1 MASPKLSPFRV
12 LSEGFL
18 LGAKNFPSLLG
29 ASVLYILTLWIP
41 YVNVGTTIAI
51 NSIPVALSRGKV
63 VSPTFIFEG
72 KYRKFMGEYFTLFGL
87 KAMSLVPAFL
97 FMVVPGIIISISWSQ
112 ALYIMIDQQVAPG
125 EALVRSNKA
134 TYGYKW
140 AIFGIYLLLFA
151 AVLVALSVFSW
162 LGFLGSLLTVALVL
176 LLPVFV
182 LGVCAVIYRNL
193 TQEAPAAQAPVP
205 PVR

>member
-12 LSEGFL
+12 LGEGFL

-29 ASVLYILTLWIP
+29 AVVLYILTLWIP
-41 YVNVGTTIAI
+41 YINVGTTIAMCA
-51 NSIPVALSRGKV
+51 IPVALSRGKV

-72 KYRKFMGEYFTLFGL
+72 KYRKFMGEYFTLLGL

-97 FMVVPGIIISISWSQ
+97 FMVVPGVIISIGWSQ
-112 ALYIMIDQQVAPG
+112 ALYILIDQQVAPG

-134 TYGYKW
+134 TYGYKGV
-140 AIFGIYLLLFA
+140 IFGIFMLLFA
-151 AVLVALSVFSW
+151 AVLVTLSVFSVM
-162 LGFLGSLLTVALVL
+162 GTVGGLLTVALVL

-182 LGVCAVIYRNL
+182 LGVRAIIYRNL
-193 TQEAPAAQAPVP
+193 TQEAPATQAPVP

>member
-12 LSEGFL
+12 LGEGFL

-29 ASVLYILTLWIP
+29 AVVLYILTLWIP
-41 YVNVGTTIAI
+41 YINVGTTIAMCA
-51 NSIPVALSRGKV
+51 IPVALSRGKV

-72 KYRKFMGEYFTLFGL
+72 KYRKFMGEYFTLLGL

-97 FMVVPGIIISISWSQ
+97 FMVVPGVIISIGWSQ
-112 ALYIMIDQQVAPG
+112 ALYILIDQQVAPG
-125 EALVRSNKA
+125 EALVRSNKV
-134 TYGYKW
+134 TYGYKG
-140 AIFGIYLLLFA
+140 AIFGIFMLLFA
-151 AVLVALSVFSW
+151 AVLVTLSVFSVM
-162 LGFLGSLLTVALVL
+162 GTVGGLLTVALVL

-182 LGVCAVIYRNL
+182 LGVRAIIYRNL
-193 TQEAPAAQAPVP
+193 TQEAPATQAPVP

>member
-12 LSEGFL
+12 LGEGFL

-29 ASVLYILTLWIP
+29 AVILYILTLWIP
-41 YVNVGTTIAI
+41 YINVGTTIAMCA
-51 NSIPVALSRGKV
+51 IPVALSRGKV

-72 KYRKFMGEYFTLFGL
+72 KYRKFMGEYFTLLGL

-97 FMVVPGIIISISWSQ
+97 FMIVPGIIISLGWSQ
-112 ALYIMIDQQVAPG
+112 ALYILIDQQVAPG

-140 AIFGIYLLLFA
+140 AIFGIFMLLLA
-151 AVLVALSVFSW
+151 GVLVALSVF
-162 LGFLGSLLTVALVL
+162 GVMGVVGSLLTVALVL

-182 LGVCAVIYRNL
+182 LGVRAVIYRNL
-193 TQEAPAAQAPVP
+193 TQGAPAPQAPVP

>member
-12 LSEGFL
+12 LGEGFL

-29 ASVLYILTLWIP
+29 AVVLYILTLWIP
-41 YVNVGTTIAI
+41 YINVGTTIAMCA
-51 NSIPVALSRGKV
+51 IPVALSRGKV

-72 KYRKFMGEYFTLFGL
+72 KYRKFMGEYFTLLGL

-97 FMVVPGIIISISWSQ
+97 FMVVPGVIISIGWSQ
-112 ALYIMIDQQVAPG
+112 ALYILIDQQVAPG
-125 EALVRSNKA
+125 EALVRSNKV
-134 TYGYKW
+134 TYGYKG
-140 AIFGIYLLLFA
+140 AIFGIFMLLFA
-151 AVLVALSVFSW
+151 AVLVTLSVFSVM
-162 LGFLGSLLTVALVL
+162 GTVGGLLTVALVL

-182 LGVCAVIYRNL
+182 LGVRAIIYRNL
-193 TQEAPAAQAPVP
+193 TQEAPATQAPVS